1 MLWENSKF
9 NVNSAK
15 LGVGWIALYGLNMIS
30 GFECAVVGLYAPST
44 VHHRKKMWKDLIT
57 LKFAFD
63 VPRFLM
69 GDFNETLLPEENVN
83 HVGCRDLKNFLA
95 ICNLIEY
102 PLEGDQRAVLIGHSR
117 LLTVIFSSTI

>member
-1 MLWENSKF
+1 
-9 NVNSAK
+9 
-15 LGVGWIALYGLNMIS
+15 
-30 GFECAVVGLYAPST
+30 
-44 VHHRKKMWKDLIT
+44 MWKDLIT

-69 GDFNETLLPEENVN
+69 GDFNETLLPEERSSGYVN